1 MKKILGFTMVLAAL
15 AISSCGN
22 GKGSASKTD
31 SSSAK
36 KDSTKVDSTK
46 KDTTKK

>member
-22 GKGSASKTD
+22 GKGSASNADT
-31 SSSAK
+31 SSTK

-46 KDTTKK
+46 KDRVKK